1 MHVEEY
7 VSLGNNLIKL
17 MFCAAGAEKAI
28 VLVKHREECLHY
40 STIALPM
47 HAFPAALFRKTS
59 IIPNVVV
66 DRKIMFSATGIIKSL
81 GKCID
86 IIVNEK
92 AGTLR

>member
-1 MHVEEY
+1 
-7 VSLGNNLIKL
+7 
-17 MFCAAGAEKAI
+17 MFCAAGAEKSI

-40 STIALPM
+40 STIALIM

-59 IIPNVVV
+59 IVPNVVV
-66 DRKIMFSATGIIKSL
+66 YRKIMFSATGIIKAIRK
-81 GKCID
+81 GID

>member
-1 MHVEEY
+1 M
-7 VSLGNNLIKL
+7 KL
-17 MFCAAGAEKAI
+17 MFCAAGVEKAI
-28 VLVKHREECLHY
+28 VLVNHREECLYY

-47 HAFPAALFRKTS
+47 HTFPVALFRKTS
-59 IIPNVVV
+59 IILSVVL

-86 IIVNEK
+86 IIVKEK